1 MAGSTRI
8 APPYS
13 LVLIEDARGG
23 EIPTSMA
30 NGSLIASTD
39 SCVAVGCRSEV
50 DGDSEFILGETRD
63 VDPGD
68 QPRFQGTLK
77 TPSLRIAIRSMVDQT
92 ILEMPVP
99 QNETMIRVWVNDPNE
114 PNRVIVGIG

>member
-13 LVLIEDARGG
+13 LILIEDARGG
-23 EIPTSMA
+23 EIPASMA

-68 QPRFQGTLK
+68 QPIFQGTLK
-77 TPSLRIAIRSMVDQT
+77 TPSLRIALRSVVDQT